1 MPEEIQSDVK
11 RAHISEAVCREIM
24 MQGCL
29 VDGMWEVTERER
41 ERARERARESE
52 RESEREG
59 SIKALLR
66 L

>member
-24 MQGCL
+24 TQGCL
-29 VDGMWEVTERER
+29 VDGMWEV
-41 ERARERARESE
+41 SE
-52 RESEREG
+52 RGG
-59 SIKALLR
+59 SFKAALR

>member
-24 MQGCL
+24 TQGCL

-41 ERARERARESE
+41 ERARE
-52 RESEREG
+52 SEREG
-59 SIKALLR
+59 PFKALSR